1 MGKHE
6 RTYHL
11 VGWVLFLVCA
21 AFFIASAVR
30 SGDLLYLIGSII
42 FFVACISFVIP
53 LVSNRRQPAAL
64 AQDGLWN
71 AEDRGPRRSR

>member
-6 RTYHL
+6 HKYHL
-11 VGWVLFLVCA
+11 VGWILFLVCA

-42 FFVACISFVIP
+42 FFVACIAFVIP
-53 LVSNRRQPAAL
+53 LVSNKRQPVTPDAGRGVERGRPGSAA
-64 AQDGLWN
+64 
-71 AEDRGPRRSR
+71 